1 MGWGSCLMACPENY
15 GCWGKRQ
22 MIEQDRFPYNGDL
35 PANDTV
41 APKKHCLCTEEYKS
55 TSKN

>member
-1 MGWGSCLMACPENY
+1 MVAGER
-15 GCWGKRQ
+15 KRQ

-41 APKKHCLCTEEYKS
+41 APKKHCLCTEEYQS